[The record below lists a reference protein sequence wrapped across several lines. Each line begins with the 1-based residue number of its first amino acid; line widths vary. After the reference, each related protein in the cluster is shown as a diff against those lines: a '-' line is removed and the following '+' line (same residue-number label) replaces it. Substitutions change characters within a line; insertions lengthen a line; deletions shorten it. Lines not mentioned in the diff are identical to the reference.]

1 MENINVYSV
10 KIFLESPLILTTS
23 IERNIYQSNI
33 NFIPGKTLRGAILS
47 KFYRDGFKDVVNE
60 SNNPTLIFHPAYP
73 FIEGK
78 TSVIAHAFTYKR
90 KIGGGEIL
98 SILDDDLELL
108 KNGRIIEKIPLLA
121 ENIQGEILFKNGE
134 KYEIIELEKV
144 RLESTSIDKNL
155 GKAREGMLYTYEA
168 VVPWVKIDDK
178 TFNIYFSSKVVDV
191 GNRFQEYLEKSFEKN
206 GDTYES
212 KIYIGKGISRGF
224 GEAKILIR
232 REKIDLE
239 KRASEIE
246 EFIETRKIVVIE
258 SYTPFVDFTIT
269 NMGLASKQ
277 YIELIDLGNDWIGEQ
292 GGLKIM
298 SISLNE
304 EERILCYGRTALFSG
319 WSVKLNKPKP
329 VFTTSMIGSLYVY
342 SIFDS
347 NYNSIARGL
356 AKAELIGLNKLSS
369 IGLNI
374 PFILLKDPL
383 GD

>member
-1 MENINVYSV
+1 M
-10 KIFLESPLILTTS
+10 
-23 IERNIYQSNI
+23 
-33 NFIPGKTLRGAILS
+33 
-47 KFYRDGFKDVVNE
+47 
-60 SNNPTLIFHPAYP
+60 
-73 FIEGK
+73 
-78 TSVIAHAFTYKR
+78 
-90 KIGGGEIL
+90 
-98 SILDDDLELL
+98 DDDLELL
-108 KNGRIIEKIPLLA
+108 KNGRIVEKIPLLA
-121 ENIQGEILFKNGE
+121 ENIQGEILFKNGK

-178 TFNIYFSSKVVDV
+178 TFNIYFSSKIVDV
-191 GNRFQEYLEKSFEKN
+191 RNRFQEYLEKSFEKN

-246 EFIETRKIVVIE
+246 EFIEKRKIVVIE

-292 GGLKIM
+292 GRLKIM

-329 VFTTSMIGSLYVY
+329 VFTTSMIGSLYIY
-342 SIFDS
+342 SILDS
-347 NYNSIARGL
+347 NCNSIARGL